1 MPKEK
6 KSAKTKS
13 SKLNKVKADVTAVIE
28 TSKKLE
34 LQLKKVRKDLSHY
47 PYNPVYGGPRC

>member
-13 SKLNKVKADVTAVIE
+13 NKFNKVKVDVTDAIE

-34 LQLKKVRKDLSHY
+34 LQLKKVKKGLSRY
-47 PYNPVYGGPRC
+47 PYNPAYGGPRC